1 MKKKLSHNRNFFV
14 FLMPFIIFTL
24 LVSTVNVQSYA
35 IPFPQEDSPFET
47 IAIPADATFKGFD
60 VNFEKQVK
68 GSGMDSALQDLSTT
82 AKVSPQSAFDFAS
95 SRGMSLSE
103 DRVQVQIVTDAAH
116 LNMAIEVVE
125 SAGGEVTV
133 VGDNERLFQA
143 WLPIGALDTVSNDKN
158 VFYIRQPVPMV
169 LMEDLKAG
177 TYNTEGLAA
186 LNGAAW
192 HASGFNGTGVKIG
205 IIDGGFLG
213 YPTLLGTDLPAS
225 VTVKNFVDGQTD
237 AQVNGSS
244 THGTAC
250 AEIIHDIAPGA
261 SLYLAKIST
270 NLDLQEAVTWMINTN
285 QVDIISTSLGWYN
298 VTPGDGTGEFASLVQ
313 TARNA
318 GILWVTAAGNDREAH
333 WGGPYYDPEG
343 DGTHNFTVSQDVNY
357 FGPGNGDG
365 YLIPSGYL
373 FTVAARW
380 DDWVN
385 VNQDYDLYLLRWN
398 GSDWEVVGYSW
409 NEQAGVPGQEPT
421 EYAQVVTSGA
431 NAVYGIGIDCYS
443 CSRNVNFEVFA
454 PKLARLDQV
463 VNARSLAN
471 LADVPLAFTVAALD
485 VNSPYPQEPYSSE
498 GPTNGPGGTAVGGI
512 VKPDISGFANVST
525 VSYGIVSKFNGT
537 SAATPH
543 VAGAAALVLSAY
555 PAYTPDQ
562 LQAYLQ
568 GRSVDMGIVGK
579 DNIFGFGR
587 LNLGTPPNFSMTV
600 TGISP
605 NIGMV
610 NQVGPVTITGTNF
623 TNVNAVKLTKTG
635 QSDVPAPSFTVVN
648 ATTITATINLTG
660 VQTGLWNVVVS
671 NTDNFS
677 TQLANGFTVWEPS
690 SFIYIPMLIK

>member
-1 MKKKLSHNRNFFV
+1 MKKNIAQNRIFFV
-14 FLMPFIIFTL
+14 FLMPFIIFAL

-35 IPFPQEDSPFET
+35 IPFPQDDSPFET
-47 IAIPADATFKGFD
+47 IAIPAEATFKGLD
-60 VNFEKQVK
+60 VNFDKQVK
-68 GSGMDSALQDLSTT
+68 NSGMDSALQDLSTS
-82 AKVSPQSAFDFAS
+82 AKVSQQSAFDFAS
-95 SRGMSLSE
+95 SRGISLS
-103 DRVQVQIVTDAAH
+103 DNRVQVQIVTDAAH
-116 LNMAIEVVE
+116 LDLAIQAVE

-133 VGDNERLFQA
+133 VGDNESLFQT
-143 WLPIGALDTVSNDKN
+143 WLPIGALETVSMDKN
-158 VFYIRQPVPMV
+158 VFFIRQPAPLV

-192 HASGFNGTGVKIG
+192 QAVGFNGAGVKIG

-213 YPTLLGTDLPAS
+213 YPTLLGSDLPAS
-225 VTVKNFVDGQTD
+225 VSVKNFVDYESD

-244 THGTAC
+244 PHGTAC
-250 AEIIHDIAPGA
+250 AEIIYDIAPGA
-261 SLYLAKIST
+261 TLYLAKIGT
-270 NLDLQEAVTWMINTN
+270 NLDLQEAVTWMIDTN
-285 QVDIISTSLGWYN
+285 HVDIISTSLGWYN

-318 GILWVTAAGNDREAH
+318 GVIWATAAGNDREAH
-333 WGGPYYDPEG
+333 WGGTYYDPEG
-343 DGTHNFTVSQDVNY
+343 DDTHNFNGTQDVNY
-357 FGPGNGDG
+357 FGPGDGSG

-385 VNQDYDLYLLRWN
+385 VNQDFDLYLLRWD
-398 GSDWEVVGYSW
+398 GSAWDVVATARIFKLEELGR
-409 NEQAGVPGQEPT
+409 NLLNLPRLL
-421 EYAQVVTSGA
+421 TSGA
-431 NAVYGIGIDCYS
+431 NAVYGFGLVCYT

-454 PKLARLDQV
+454 PKLDRLDEV

-471 LADVPLAFTVAALD
+471 LADAPLAFTVAALD

-537 SAATPH
+537 SSATPH

-568 GRSVDMGIVGK
+568 GRAIDMGSAGK
-579 DNIFGFGR
+579 DNDFGYGR
-587 LNLGTPPNFSMTV
+587 LNLGTPP
-600 TGISP
+600 IS
-605 NIGMV
+605 V
-610 NQVGPVTITGTNF
+610 
-623 TNVNAVKLTKTG
+623 
-635 QSDVPAPSFTVVN
+635 
-648 ATTITATINLTG
+648 
-660 VQTGLWNVVVS
+660 
-671 NTDNFS
+671 
-677 TQLANGFTVWEPS
+677 
-690 SFIYIPMLIK
+690 